1 MQILVQIKRQ
11 KLTKIEPLP
20 PSNLMEFSEIKKQKK
35 VCFWSIA
42 KKNDIC
48 KIYIT
53 DEWGM

>member
-11 KLTKIEPLP
+11 KLTKIEPPP

-53 DEWGM
+53 DE